1 MIHRRAHNPLNAQ
14 RRSSVTILTAFWLGL
29 VVGGLISE
37 AATPSA
43 LPTLRLGD
51 TEADHHRLHE
61 AIHAAH
67 ILAEIGAGYEATRVL
82 GAIATQASNNE
93 AGEHAKHVLR
103 EWGLSL
109 AELEHMSA
117 EKLTARIAQLREARR
132 DIEINSL
139 HARNL
144 IAMSRFREAAQ
155 VVRESWPSEENDHQM
170 EGFNELLE
178 SLRLPTEFIE
188 SKRLPSETALSDQL
202 QTSAETRGRREQIR
216 FLRIFDP
223 HASELAEAVNH
234 HLTPRVQ
241 RNSEIEERR
250 HPLERFHEEDEF
262 EPPPLNELLPAL
274 IDRAERLITID
285 RTSALFVL
293 TLVTDAAPD
302 SEYAI
307 QSKRLSDHIPPR
319 PPNTLRRSLASRKD
333 PGSTVFGK
341 PQVRHYRIE
350 LSDQAI
356 EQLREEP
363 KHYVRGTFHEGTQS
377 FPDVGIRIKGGWGSF
392 RSLDGESKTA
402 FTIKFNHFEKGRRF
416 HGLRRIVLNNAVQ
429 DPSYLRESIG
439 YSLFRDAGVP
449 APRINFATVG
459 VNGKDYGLYVQVEAV
474 TRDFLERWYDKTKGN
489 LYEGP
494 GDVLEWR
501 ELDLD
506 SNQGRE
512 DRSDLRHLARA
523 IEEASD
529 DDPWRSLSQFVDR
542 NEFTRFIALEQLVAH
557 WDGYTQVNNYRMY
570 QNPSTSK
577 FEFFPHGG
585 DQLFEESGMSIMRN
599 QAGILARAL
608 METKPGK
615 ESYLQV
621 MRDILDQAWDE
632 NELKNRIA
640 EIYLT
645 IRPYL
650 AAKGNENDRLQE
662 FEHTIGRVLRFIKI
676 RPYVVL
682 SQLQSQGPK
691 SSWRKR
697 QDHGHSFLRHEQ
709 DEWE

>member
-1 MIHRRAHNPLNAQ
+1 LVA
-14 RRSSVTILTAFWLGL
+14 ILAVFVGL
-29 VVGGLISE
+29 VFGSSI
-37 AATPSA
+37 ANTATPPSEVEMTGQETPSE
-43 LPTLRLGD
+43 LPKIRFGGSETD
-51 TEADHHRLHE
+51 QHRLQE
-61 AIHAAH
+61 AIHAARL
-67 ILAEIGAGYEATRVL
+67 LAEIGAGYEATRVL
-82 GAIATQASNNE
+82 GAIATQASNSE

-103 EWGLSL
+103 EWGLTVS
-109 AELEHMSA
+109 EIEHTSA
-117 EKLTARIAQLREARR
+117 ENLVTRIAQLRSARQH
-132 DIEINSL
+132 IETNSI

-144 IAMSRFREAAQ
+144 IAMDRFREAAQ
-155 VVRESWPSEENDHQM
+155 VVREAWRSEENQNHKG
-170 EGFNELLE
+170 GFQELLE
-178 SLRLPTEFIE
+178 SLKLSPEIFE
-188 SKRLPSETALSDQL
+188 SKKLPSEDELSEQL
-202 QTSAETRGRREQIR
+202 RVSAVVRWRREQIR
-216 FLRIFDP
+216 FLRVFDP

-234 HLTPRVQ
+234 HLTPRAR
-241 RNSEIEERR
+241 RNSENEDQR

-285 RTSALFVL
+285 RASALFVL
-293 TLVTDAAPD
+293 NLIEEVAPG

-307 QSKRLSDHIPPR
+307 QSERLFDRVPPR
-319 PPNTLRRSLASRKD
+319 PANTLRRALESSKD
-333 PGSTVFGK
+333 PGSTLFGK

-363 KHYVRGTFHEGTQS
+363 KHYVRGTFHEGSQTY
-377 FPDVGIRIKGGWGSF
+377 PDVGIRIKGGWGSF
-392 RSLDGESKTA
+392 RSLDGDNKSA
-402 FTIKFNHFEKGRRF
+402 FTIKFNHFEKGKRF

-459 VNGKDYGLYVQVEAV
+459 VNGKEYGLYVQVEAV

-494 GDVLEWR
+494 GDVIEWR

-506 SNQGRE
+506 SNQGQE
-512 DRSDLRHLARA
+512 DRSDLRHLAQA
-523 IEEASD
+523 INEAND
-529 DDPWRSLSQFVDR
+529 DDPWRSLSQLVDR

-557 WDGYTQVNNYRMY
+557 WDGYTQVNNYRIY

-577 FEFFPHGG
+577 FEFFPHGC
-585 DQLFEESGMSIMRN
+585 DQLFEETGTSILRN
-599 QAGILARAL
+599 QGGILARAL
-608 METKPGK
+608 METRSGK

-632 NELKNRIA
+632 DELKNRIA

-650 AAKGNENDRLQE
+650 ATKVEENDRLQE
-662 FEHTIGRVLRFIKI
+662 FEHTIERVLRFIKI
-676 RPYVVL
+676 RRHVVL
-682 SQLQSQGPK
+682 SQLQSERPK
-691 SSWRKR
+691 ASWRER
-697 QDHGHSFLRHEQ
+697 QGHGQSFLHHE
-709 DEWE
+709 EWE